1 MRGRKKK
8 TDSAKEGARESTW
21 VQVGVVLCT
30 GLVAWLEVTF
40 SPTVHLYCS
49 QSYLGV
55 LADDK

>member
-1 MRGRKKK
+1 MRQLKRV
-8 TDSAKEGARESTW
+8 RELLSGDIGW
-21 VQVGVVLCT
+21 VGVRVEVAFFT

-40 SPTVHLYCS
+40 SPPVHRYCS